1 MLARLTSLTIVT
13 VESNYQLLISALVKL
28 LKQLTKKALIKSA
41 FFAFAGFVFS
51 LPAFGFNCDSNSLS
65 TPENATVKWVYDGDS
80 LLLTDKR
87 KIRIIGIDTPEIKH
101 HRQRAQA
108 YGAKAREALRALLK
122 QSSYQVIL
130 RYGEERKDKYG
141 RVLAHVYLPDGTNIS
156 NWMLERGFAKTLA
169 FPPNI
174 ALAKCYKQSEKTAQ
188 AQLLKIWRYKGNQVK
203 DAASLPR
210 RINGYVRLK
219 GKVSKIKRYKKSII
233 MELESNTKRHI
244 QLKIKR
250 KNLKYF
256 NKIAPDN
263 IWNKTIIVTG
273 ILRNK
278 KGKRTLYISHP
289 NQLEWVDNSQKRELE
304 TTQKNQAVKKSANIK
319 WSLQK

>member
-1 MLARLTSLTIVT
+1 MLARLTSSTTVT
-13 VESNYQLLISALVKL
+13 VESNYQLLIGTLVKL
-28 LKQLTKKALIKSA
+28 LTQLTKKALFKSA
-41 FFAFAGFVFS
+41 FFAFVVFVFS
-51 LPAFGFNCDSNSLS
+51 QPAFGFNCDSNSLS
-65 TPENATVKWVYDGDS
+65 APENAIVKWVYDGDS

-87 KIRIIGIDTPEIKH
+87 KIRIIGIDTPETKH
-101 HRQRAQA
+101 HKQKAQA
-108 YGAKAREALRALLK
+108 YGAKAREALRTLLK
-122 QSSYQVIL
+122 QFHYQVTL
-130 RYGEERKDKYG
+130 RYDEERKDKYG

-156 NWMLERGFAKTLA
+156 NWLLERGFAKTLA
-169 FPPNI
+169 FPPNV
-174 ALAKCYKQSEKTAQ
+174 ALAKCYKQSEKIAQ
-188 AQLLKIWRYKGNQVK
+188 AQLLKIWRYKGNQVR

-219 GKVSKIKRYKKSII
+219 GTISKIKRYKKSLI

-256 NKIAPDN
+256 KEIAPDN
-263 IWNKTIIVTG
+263 IWNKIIIVSG

-289 NQLEWVDNSQKRELE
+289 SQLELVDDNKEREQKQI
-304 TTQKNQAVKKSANIK
+304 QKNQVLKRSAKIK